1 MTSGCLQ
8 LLSIV
13 AFAALILACGDDGAP
28 NQVTQEPP
36 TRNGAPASTLTPGDE
51 TVDFSLTSEA
61 FGDGEAIPSRF
72 TCDGEDIWPALSWEG
87 APDEAQ
93 SFALTMDD
101 PDAPG
106 GTFNHWLIYNMDAG
120 ARSLSESID
129 MAERPLEGPNGGF
142 QGRNDFGDIGYGG
155 PCPPGGQSHRYDFRL
170 YALDGLIDV
179 GPGASKEELLAA
191 MEGRTLAVATLTGTY
206 ERAE

>member
-8 LLSIV
+8 LLTSA
-13 AFAALILACGDDGAP
+13 AFAALIVACGDDGAP

-36 TRNGAPASTLTPGDE
+36 TRNGSAASTLTPGDE
-51 TVDFSLTSEA
+51 TVDFSL
-61 FGDGEAIPSRF
+61 

-106 GTFNHWLIYNMDAG
+106 GTFNHWLIYNMGGG
-120 ARSLSESID
+120 ARGLSEGIE
-129 MAERPLEGPNGGF
+129 MADRP
-142 QGRNDFGDIGYGG
+142 
-155 PCPPGGQSHRYDFRL
+155 
-170 YALDGLIDV
+170 
-179 GPGASKEELLAA
+179 
-191 MEGRTLAVATLTGTY
+191 
-206 ERAE
+206 

>member
-8 LLSIV
+8 LLTSA
-13 AFAALILACGDDGAP
+13 AFAALIVACGDDGAP

-36 TRNGAPASTLTPGDE
+36 TRNGSAASTLTPGDE
-51 TVDFSLTSEA
+51 TVDFSLTSDA
-61 FGDGEAIPSRF
+61 FRDGEAIPSRF

-106 GTFNHWLIYNMDAG
+106 GTFNHWLIYNMGGG
-120 ARSLSESID
+120 ARGLSESIGVV
-129 MAERPLEGPNGGF
+129 ELPLDGPNGGF
-142 QGRNDFGDIGYGG
+142 QSRNDFGDIGY
-155 PCPPGGQSHRYDFRL
+155 
-170 YALDGLIDV
+170 
-179 GPGASKEELLAA
+179 
-191 MEGRTLAVATLTGTY
+191 
-206 ERAE
+206 

>member
-13 AFAALILACGDDGAP
+13 AFAALIVACGDDGAP

-36 TRNGAPASTLTPGDE
+36 TRNGSAASTLTPGDE
-51 TVDFSLTSEA
+51 TVDFSLTSDA
-61 FGDGEAIPSRF
+61 FRDGEAIPSRF

-106 GTFNHWLIYNMDAG
+106 GTFNHWLIYNMGGG
-120 ARSLSESID
+120 ARGLSEGIE
-129 MAERPLEGPNGGF
+129 MADRPLDGPNGGF

-155 PCPPGGQSHRYDFRL
+155 PCPPGGQSHRYEFRL
-170 YALDGLIDV
+170 YAVVGLIDL
-179 GPGASKEELLAA
+179 GPGASKDELLAA
-191 MEGRTLAVATLTGTY
+191 LEGHMLAVTTLNGTY
-206 ERAE
+206 QRAA